1 MKVADGKERGPQ
13 AASLNMPL
21 AGKRIV
27 ITRARTQAKS
37 LARSIEEL
45 GGEVSEFPTIEICPP
60 DSFAELDAAIDKLE
74 SYDWVIF
81 TSVNSVEPF
90 LKRLK
95 LKGKSVGALSAHRV
109 GAIGAETAKQL
120 ERARIHASLVPER
133 YQAEGILDA
142 LSPEEIHGKRV
153 LIPRAA
159 EARDILPA
167 TLRKWGAV
175 VDVIVA
181 YRTEVPCVD
190 VRPLADLLIER
201 KIDVITFTSSSTVRN
216 FVRLFGG
223 RNLGDIASGSMIACI
238 GPITAATIEEL
249 GGRADIVADQFT
261 AIDMLRA
268 IVEHF
273 QTNSKAVTNR
283 PRGSQSSETS

>member
-1 MKVADGKERGPQ
+1 MTDPDGKERAMQ
-13 AASLNMPL
+13 TASVPRPL

-27 ITRARTQAKS
+27 ITRARKQAEA
-37 LARSIEEL
+37 LARAIEEL
-45 GGEVSEFPTIEICPP
+45 GGEVTEFPTIEICPP
-60 DSFAELDAAIDKLE
+60 ESFAEFDAAVDKLDT
-74 SYDWVIF
+74 YDWVIF
-81 TSVNSVEPF
+81 TSVNSIDPF
-90 LKRLK
+90 LQRLK
-95 LKGKSVGALSAHRV
+95 VKGKSLAALSAHRV

-120 ERARIHASLVPER
+120 ERARIHACLVPER

-142 LSPEEIHGKRV
+142 LSPEEIRGKRV

-159 EARDILPA
+159 EAREILPA

-181 YRTEVPCVD
+181 YRTGLPCVD
-190 VRPLADLLIER
+190 ARPLKDLLIEH

-223 RNLGDIASGSMIACI
+223 RKLGEIASGSTIACI

-249 GGRADIVADQFT
+249 GGCADIVADQFT
-261 AIDMLRA
+261 AIGMLRA

-273 QTNSKAVTNR
+273 EAKSRAVV
-283 PRGSQSSETS
+283 

>member
-1 MKVADGKERGPQ
+1 MQTALHR
-13 AASLNMPL
+13 PL
-21 AGKRIV
+21 VGKRIV
-27 ITRARTQAKS
+27 ITRARKQAES
-37 LARSIEEL
+37 LARSIEDL
-45 GGEVSEFPTIEICPP
+45 GGEVTEFPTIEICPP
-60 DSFAELDAAIDKLE
+60 KSFAEFDAAIDKLDF
-74 SYDWVIF
+74 YDWVIF
-81 TSVNSVEPF
+81 TSVNSVAPF
-90 LKRLK
+90 LNRLEA
-95 LKGKSVGALSAHRV
+95 KGKSVAALSGHRV

-133 YQAEGILDA
+133 YQAEGILAA

-159 EARDILPA
+159 EAREILPA

-181 YRTEVPCVD
+181 YRTEVPCID
-190 VRPLADLLIER
+190 VSPLKDLLAER

-223 RNLGDIASGSMIACI
+223 RNLGEIVSGSTIACI

-249 GGRADIVADQFT
+249 GGCADIVAHQFT
-261 AIDMLRA
+261 ATGMLHA
-268 IVEHF
+268 IVEYF

-283 PRGSQSSETS
+283 PRSSKILE

>member
-1 MKVADGKERGPQ
+1 MKDPNGQERATQ
-13 AASLNMPL
+13 TASLNMPL
-21 AGKRIV
+21 AGKRVV
-27 ITRARTQAKS
+27 ITRARRQAEA

-45 GGEVSEFPTIEICPP
+45 GGAVTEFPTIEICPP
-60 DSFAELDAAIDKLE
+60 ESFVEFDAAIDKLDT
-74 SYDWVIF
+74 YDWVIF

-90 LKRLK
+90 LNRLQ
-95 LKGKSVGALSAHRV
+95 LKGKGFAALSAHKV

-120 ERARIHASLVPER
+120 ERARIHAALVPER

-142 LSPEEIHGKRV
+142 LSPEEIHEKRV

-159 EARDILPA
+159 EAREILPA

-181 YRTEVPCVD
+181 YRTEMPCID
-190 VRPLADLLIER
+190 VRPLAVLLSER

-223 RNLGDIASGSMIACI
+223 RNLGEIASGSTIACI

-261 AIDMLRA
+261 VTDMLRA
-268 IVEHF
+268 IVTHF
-273 QTNSKAVTNR
+273 QANF
-283 PRGSQSSETS
+283 RGVD

>member
-1 MKVADGKERGPQ
+1 MQTALHR
-13 AASLNMPL
+13 PL
-21 AGKRIV
+21 VGKRIV
-27 ITRARTQAKS
+27 ITRARKQAES
-37 LARSIEEL
+37 LARSIEDL
-45 GGEVSEFPTIEICPP
+45 GGEVTEFPTIEICPP
-60 DSFAELDAAIDKLE
+60 KSFAEFDAAIDKLDF
-74 SYDWVIF
+74 YDWVIF
-81 TSVNSVEPF
+81 TSVNSVAPF
-90 LKRLK
+90 LNRLEA
-95 LKGKSVGALSAHRV
+95 KGKSVAALSGHRV

-133 YQAEGILDA
+133 YQAEGILAA

-159 EARDILPA
+159 EAREILPA

-181 YRTEVPCVD
+181 YRTELPSVD
-190 VRPLADLLIER
+190 ARPLATLLAER

-223 RNLGDIASGSMIACI
+223 RNLGEIVSGSTIACI

-249 GGRADIVADQFT
+249 GGCADIVAHQFT
-261 AIDMLRA
+261 ATGMLHA
-268 IVEHF
+268 IVEYF

-283 PRGSQSSETS
+283 PRSSKILE

>member
-1 MKVADGKERGPQ
+1 MKDPDGQEQ
-13 AASLNMPL
+13 ATQSDSLNMPL
-21 AGKRIV
+21 AGKRVV
-27 ITRARTQAKS
+27 ITRARKQAEA

-45 GGEVSEFPTIEICPP
+45 GGTVTEFPTIEICPP
-60 DSFAELDAAIDKLE
+60 ESFVEFDAAIDKLDT
-74 SYDWVIF
+74 YDWVIF

-90 LKRLK
+90 LSRLQ
-95 LKGKSVGALSAHRV
+95 LKGKDIAALSAHRV
-109 GAIGAETAKQL
+109 GAIGAETAKKL
-120 ERARIHASLVPER
+120 ERARIHAALVPER
-133 YQAEGILDA
+133 YQAEGILEA
-142 LSPEEIHGKRV
+142 LAPEKIRGKRV

-159 EARDILPA
+159 EAREILPV

-190 VRPLADLLIER
+190 VRPLAVLLIER

-223 RNLGDIASGSMIACI
+223 RNLCEIVSGSTIACI
-238 GPITAATIEEL
+238 GPITAATVEEL
-249 GGRADIVADQFT
+249 GGRAEIVADQFT
-261 AIDMLRA
+261 ATGMLRA

-273 QTNSKAVTNR
+273 EANSRAVV
-283 PRGSQSSETS
+283 

>member
-1 MKVADGKERGPQ
+1 MQISSPQ
-13 AASLNMPL
+13 KPL

-27 ITRARTQAKS
+27 ITRARKQAETV
-37 LARSIEEL
+37 ARSIEEL
-45 GGEVSEFPTIEICPP
+45 GGEVIEFPTIEICPP
-60 DSFAELDAAIDKLE
+60 ESFAEFDAVLDKL
-74 SYDWVIF
+74 SLYDWVIF

-90 LKRLK
+90 LERLK
-95 LKGKSVGALSAHRV
+95 LRGKTAEALSAHKV
-109 GAIGAETAKQL
+109 GAIGAETAKRL
-120 ERARIHASLVPER
+120 EAARIRASLVPER

-142 LSPEEIHGKRV
+142 ISPEEICGKRV

-159 EARDILPA
+159 EAREILPA

-175 VDVIVA
+175 VDVVVA
-181 YRTEVPCVD
+181 YRTELPCLD
-190 VRPLADLLIER
+190 VRPLSDLLVEH

-223 RNLGDIASGSMIACI
+223 RKLGEIASGSTIACI
-238 GPITAATIEEL
+238 GPITAATVEEL

-261 AIDMLRA
+261 VKDMLRA

-273 QTNSKAVTNR
+273 QTSSKANR
-283 PRGSQSSETS
+283 RTGSEVI

>member
-1 MKVADGKERGPQ
+1 MQVSSSQK
-13 AASLNMPL
+13 PL

-27 ITRARTQAKS
+27 VTRARKQAETF
-37 LARSIEEL
+37 ARSIEEL
-45 GGEVSEFPTIEICPP
+45 GGDVIDFPTIEICPP
-60 DSFAELDAAIDKLE
+60 ESFAEFDAALDKLDT
-74 SYDWVIF
+74 YDWVIF
-81 TSVNSVEPF
+81 TSVNTVDAF
-90 LKRLK
+90 LQRLK
-95 LKGKSVGALSAHRV
+95 VKGKSVAALSAHRV

-120 ERARIHASLVPER
+120 ERARIHACLVPER

-142 LSPEEIHGKRV
+142 LSPEEIRGKRV

-159 EARDILPA
+159 EAREILPA
-167 TLRKWGAV
+167 TLRKWGAM

-181 YRTEVPCVD
+181 YRTEIPCVD
-190 VRPLADLLIER
+190 ARPLKDLLIER

-223 RNLGDIASGSMIACI
+223 RKLGEIASGSTIACI

-249 GGRADIVADQFT
+249 GGSADVVADQFT
-261 AIDMLRA
+261 AIGMLRA

-273 QTNSKAVTNR
+273 EAKSRAVV
-283 PRGSQSSETS
+283 